1 MWTSGM
7 GSVTDSAMTSFSTT
21 VALAASSSSG
31 EPDVH
36 PTQLMIASGLLSA
49 SSDTKSSAEAR
60 TKSIGCHLSLANART
75 RDGCLLTATR
85 VDESPDISMASRTWL
100 PRNPLAPRRRYVVT
114 EDSEAAADR
123 ERRIHGSP
131 GRSRRVVRCL

>member
-1 MWTSGM
+1 MWTSGT
-7 GSVTDSAMTSFSTT
+7 GLGTDSAMTSFSTA

-60 TKSIGCHLSLANART
+60 TKSIGCHLPLADVRK

-85 VDESPDISMASRTWL
+85 VGESPDLSMASRTW
-100 PRNPLAPRRRYVVT
+100 
-114 EDSEAAADR
+114 
-123 ERRIHGSP
+123 
-131 GRSRRVVRCL
+131 